1 MPPEENQM
9 TATDQIVSAE
19 QHLPSSSQLTEKTQ
33 APSESMKG
41 AAAPASTKT
50 PPHMTWYIYAVLWG
64 WTLLFFYYPAY
75 AGFPKSAVTILQYIG
90 WVPAFIVYTILIN
103 VLIRTLPRGILIG
116 ASFLLASISLLIY
129 MHGIV
134 LISVPN
140 LPQDSFSH
148 YSGVGKA
155 TIQIISFVLG
165 FVGIVFFFVGLAWEE
180 ATIVSILRKLN
191 TNSVSSLLL
200 GLITVITTIV
210 PFMQLL
216 LSLLTGKH

>member
-1 MPPEENQM
+1 MQQPKE
-9 TATDQIVSAE
+9 DQIVSAD
-19 QHLPSSSQLTEKTQ
+19 QHLPSSSQIADKTQ
-33 APSESMKG
+33 AFSEPTKD
-41 AAAPASTKT
+41 AAAPVSPKT
-50 PPHMTWYIYAVLWG
+50 PPHMTWYVYAVLWG

-75 AGFPKSAVTILQYIG
+75 AGFPKLAITILQYVG

-103 VLIRTLPRGILIG
+103 VLIRTLPRGILLG
-116 ASFLLASISLLIY
+116 ASFLFASISLLIY
-129 MHGIV
+129 MHGII
-134 LISVPN
+134 LISLPN
-140 LPQDSFSH
+140 FPQDSFTH
-148 YSGVGKA
+148 YSGAGKA

-165 FVGIVFFFVGLAWEE
+165 FLGIFFLFVGLAWEE

-216 LSLLTGKH
+216 LSLLAGKH